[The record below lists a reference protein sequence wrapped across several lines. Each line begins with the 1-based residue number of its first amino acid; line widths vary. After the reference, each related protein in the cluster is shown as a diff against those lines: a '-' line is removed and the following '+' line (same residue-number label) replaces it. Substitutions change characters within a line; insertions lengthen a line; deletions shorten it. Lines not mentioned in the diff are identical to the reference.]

1 MSETGQSPQTPDPAK
16 NAANDAPSPDPVVEA
31 AMEGEIGGDLPDA
44 AAVAA
49 ALADRV
55 NELEAALAESKD
67 EHLRAL
73 AEAQNARRRGQKDRE
88 EANRYGATGLGRD
101 VISVADNLSRALQAM
116 PEPVENPAMKLLV
129 DGVAMVEKEL
139 AQALQKN
146 NIKTVGAVGEP
157 FDPNTC
163 QAVFEVE
170 TTEVPPGAIA
180 QVMQPGYLLHD
191 RLLRAAMVGVA
202 KAPAGAAPPSNAG
215 NDERGG
221 QIDETA

>member
-1 MSETGQSPQTPDPAK
+1 MSETGQSPQAPDPAQ
-16 NAANDAPSPDPVVEA
+16 NADNDASSPDPA
-31 AMEGEIGGDLPDA
+31 ADAAFDSGVGADLPDA

-55 NELEAALAESKD
+55 NELEAELAEARD

-88 EANRYGATGLGRD
+88 EANRYGATGLARD
-101 VISVADNLSRALQAM
+101 VISVADNLSRALEAM
-116 PEPVENPAMKLLV
+116 PEPVDNPAMKLLI

-146 NIKTVGAVGEP
+146 KIKTVGAVGDP

-170 TTEVPPGAIA
+170 TTDVPPGAVA

-202 KAPAGAAPPSNAG
+202 KAPAGAAPPSDAG

-221 QIDETA
+221 HIDETA